1 MTVLLTMQRRQELAL
16 AKTTEFDLEKRTWSI
31 PDEHA
36 KKGRGHV
43 LPLSDWAVEEI
54 RSLMGMSSASLYLL
68 PRKDGL
74 KPINPMLITHSV
86 ERLAH

>member
-31 PDEHA
+31 PEEHA
-36 KKGRGHV
+36 KQGRDHV

>member
-1 MTVLLTMQRRQELAL
+1 
-16 AKTTEFDLEKRTWSI
+16 
-31 PDEHA
+31 
-36 KKGRGHV
+36 V

>member
-1 MTVLLTMQRRQELAL
+1 MTLLLTMQRRQGLAL

-68 PRKDGL
+68 PSGL
-74 KPINPMLITHSV
+74 GISSTNRWARSASP
-86 ERLAH
+86 